1 MPLIRD
7 IERLSARCELRCRTL
22 TATLAAL
29 ARQRETLASRLKTLG
44 EQQWAVARQTALVRP
59 QGVVDRRALMLHQ
72 QRLMALREESRR
84 LADRQRQ
91 MEQAVLALDKQQR
104 EALGQR
110 RAWQRKREKYDGW
123 LERQRRANRL
133 MQLYRQETETEEIM
147 TWNRSQG

>member
-1 MPLIRD
+1 MIRD
-7 IERLSARCELRCRTL
+7 IERLSARCELCYRTL

-29 ARQRETLASRLKTLG
+29 VRQRETLASRLKTLG
-44 EQQWAVARQTALVRP
+44 EQQWTVARQTALVRP
-59 QGVVDRRALMLHQ
+59 QGVVDRSAMMLHQ

-123 LERQRRANRL
+123 LERQRHANRL
-133 MQLYRQETETEEIM
+133 MQLYRQETETEEMM

>member
-7 IERLSARCELRCRTL
+7 IERLSARCELRRRTL
-22 TATLAAL
+22 TVTLAAL
-29 ARQRETLASRLKTLG
+29 ARQRETLAARLKTLV
-44 EQQWAVARQTALVRP
+44 EQQQAIARQTALARP

-91 MEQAVLALDKQQR
+91 MEQAVITLDKQQR
-104 EALGQR
+104 EAFGQR
-110 RAWQRKREKYDGW
+110 RVWQRNREKYDGW
-123 LERQRRANRL
+123 LEWQRHANRL
-133 MQLYRQETETEEIM
+133 TQLYRQETETEEMM